1 MTARIAPWTLA
12 LVLAAPAVLPAAARA
27 QEKQDRDAAAVL
39 KDLDA
44 LHYAD
49 VDRSRIDDP
58 EYVKS
63 YLSSSDAHI
72 KNRGR
77 LIRELL
83 KVAPENERLHELLLE
98 RWWDVDDGLADPE
111 FEKEVSKDFPDFAER
126 VKTARRLRDAIGKP
140 FHLEFKDAVTGKTVR
155 TADWKGKIVAIDFWG
170 TWCGPCNALMPEMK
184 ELYAKYK
191 DQGVEFVG
199 VPLNDASDPA
209 DGLAKVKEFVAKR
222 HVPWPQFYQPEGF
235 EGELVS
241 AWGINAIPR
250 FFVVDQ
256 DGNLVST
263 TAHGKLKTMLPELLA
278 KAKAA
283 KRGG

>member
-1 MTARIAPWTLA
+1 MIARIAPWTLA
-12 LVLAAPAVLPAAARA
+12 LALAAPAALPAPTRA
-27 QEKQDRDAAAVL
+27 QENRGRDAAAVL

-44 LHYAD
+44 LQYKN
-49 VDRSRIDDP
+49 VDQDKIDDP

-72 KNRGR
+72 KGR
-77 LIRELL
+77 SKLILELL
-83 KVAPENERLHELLLE
+83 RIAPRNERLHELLLE
-98 RWWDVDDGLADPE
+98 RWWDVDDGLADPA
-111 FEKEVSKDFPDFAER
+111 FEKEVFKDFPDFAAR

-140 FHLEFKDAVTGKTVR
+140 FQLEFKDAITGKTIR
-155 TADWKGKIVAIDFWG
+155 TADWRGKIVAIDFWG

-184 ELYAKYK
+184 ELYARYK

-209 DGLAKVKEFVAKR
+209 EGLARVKEFVAKR
-222 HVPWPQFYQPEGF
+222 RIAWPQFYQAEGF
-235 EGELVS
+235 DSDLVS

-256 DGNLVST
+256 DGKLVST